1 MVACSLTDE
10 ACEIAGARVLCCAP
24 EGPILARAG
33 DVSDFISAAWEN
45 KAALVAI
52 PVQRLAEDFFRLR
65 TGLAGEAIQK
75 FVNYRLR
82 LAIVGDVSAFAR
94 DSAALRD
101 FINESNRGRHVWFVE
116 DLAELHDRLT
126 R

>member
-1 MVACSLTDE
+1 MTDRV
-10 ACEIAGARVLCCAP
+10 IDFGDVRVLDCAAD
-24 EGPILARAG
+24 GPTLARAG
-33 DVSDFISAAWEN
+33 DVSDYISAAWEHD
-45 KAALVAI
+45 AALVAI
-52 PVQRLAEDFFRLR
+52 PVERIADEFFRLR

-75 FVNYRLR
+75 FVNYRIH

-101 FINESNRGRHVWFVE
+101 FINESNRGQQVWFIR
-116 DLAELHDRLT
+116 DLTELRDRLT